1 MKKIAVIIFSL
12 LLAQGVSAQ
21 KFVVPEIPGDIEK
34 SEYAKYTEDA
44 MNCIDWLKTH
54 SPSDPKR
61 QNVAAFALWWLS
73 GTPDVHMVLNTD
85 VMKFEDGNLLLLFLS
100 GWGQYAIQQKDDSQL
115 EGCFAGVNT
124 ALDYYVKYKKE
135 LGKDKGAEQ
144 FLKMRDKGTLKSYLA
159 KSLPE

>member
-61 QNVAAFALWWLS
+61 QNVAAFALWWLCGGS
-73 GTPDVHMVLNTD
+73 PAPPTCT
-85 VMKFEDGNLLLLFLS
+85 
-100 GWGQYAIQQKDDSQL
+100 W
-115 EGCFAGVNT
+115 C
-124 ALDYYVKYKKE
+124 
-135 LGKDKGAEQ
+135 
-144 FLKMRDKGTLKSYLA
+144 
-159 KSLPE
+159 